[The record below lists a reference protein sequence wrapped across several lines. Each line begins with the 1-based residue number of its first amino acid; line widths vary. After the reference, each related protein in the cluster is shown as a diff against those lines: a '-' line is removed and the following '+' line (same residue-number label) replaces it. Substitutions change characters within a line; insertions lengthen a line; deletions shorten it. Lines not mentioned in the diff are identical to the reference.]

1 MINNYEE
8 EIVHDILYHA
18 RGKGYITELEIVDL
32 AYPMIMGFKERNET
46 DCGKGYI
53 TELEIVDLAYPMIMG
68 FKERNETDCSE
79 LNFLQSY
86 QIFDSLKRLVFLNK
100 LQVKSDGMSSLLS
113 FMYLASQI
121 KSGEITLSDVSGGKG
136 YSRFFNDYANYLQ
149 ELYGLTDGI
158 VKPRSHFG
166 NRRIVYDL
174 ECTLLSEVYVNSF

>member
-32 AYPMIMGFKERNET
+32 AYPMIMG
-46 DCGKGYI
+46 
-53 TELEIVDLAYPMIMG
+53 L
-68 FKERNETDCSE
+68 KERNETDCSE

-86 QIFDSLKRLVFLNK
+86 QSFDSLKRLVFLNK

-166 NRRIVYDL
+166 NRWIVYDL

>member
-18 RGKGYITELEIVDL
+18 RGKGYITESKIVHL
-32 AYPMIMGFKERNET
+32 AYPMIMGFKKRNET
-46 DCGKGYI
+46 G
-53 TELEIVDLAYPMIMG
+53 
-68 FKERNETDCSE
+68 CSE

-86 QIFDSLKRLVFLNK
+86 QIFDSLKRLVLLNK

-121 KSGEITLSDVSGGKG
+121 KSGEITLSDASGGKG
-136 YSRFFNDYANYLQ
+136 YSRFFNAPANFLQ

-166 NRRIVYDL
+166 NCRNVCDL
-174 ECTLLSEVYVNSF
+174 ECTLLSEYM

>member
-18 RGKGYITELEIVDL
+18 RGKGYITESKIVHL
-32 AYPMIMGFKERNET
+32 AYPMIMGFKKRNET
-46 DCGKGYI
+46 G
-53 TELEIVDLAYPMIMG
+53 
-68 FKERNETDCSE
+68 CSE

-86 QIFDSLKRLVFLNK
+86 QIFDSLKRLVLLNK

-121 KSGEITLSDVSGGKG
+121 KSGEITLSDASGGKG
-136 YSRFFNDYANYLQ
+136 YSRFSNAPANFLQ

-158 VKPRSHFG
+158 VKPRNHFG
-166 NRRIVYDL
+166 NCWNVCDL
-174 ECTLLSEVYVNSF
+174 ECTLISEYM

>member
-18 RGKGYITELEIVDL
+18 RGKGYITESKIVHL
-32 AYPMIMGFKERNET
+32 AYPMIMGFKKRNET
-46 DCGKGYI
+46 G
-53 TELEIVDLAYPMIMG
+53 
-68 FKERNETDCSE
+68 CSE

-86 QIFDSLKRLVFLNK
+86 RIFDSLKRLVLLNK

-121 KSGEITLSDVSGGKG
+121 KSGKITLSDASGGKG
-136 YSRFFNDYANYLQ
+136 YYRFFNAPANFLQ

-158 VKPRSHFG
+158 VKPRSNFG
-166 NRRIVYDL
+166 NCWNVCDL
-174 ECTLLSEVYVNSF
+174 ECTLLSEYM

>member
-18 RGKGYITELEIVDL
+18 RGKGYITESKIVHL
-32 AYPMIMGFKERNET
+32 AYPMIMGFKKRNET
-46 DCGKGYI
+46 G
-53 TELEIVDLAYPMIMG
+53 
-68 FKERNETDCSE
+68 CSE

-86 QIFDSLKRLVFLNK
+86 RIFDSLKRLVLLNK

-121 KSGEITLSDVSGGKG
+121 KSGKITLSDASGGKG
-136 YSRFFNDYANYLQ
+136 YSRFFNAPANFLQ

-166 NRRIVYDL
+166 NCWNVCDL
-174 ECTLLSEVYVNSF
+174 ECTLLSEYM

>member
-18 RGKGYITELEIVDL
+18 RGKGYITESKIVHL
-32 AYPMIMGFKERNET
+32 AYPMIMGFKKRNET
-46 DCGKGYI
+46 G
-53 TELEIVDLAYPMIMG
+53 
-68 FKERNETDCSE
+68 CSE

-86 QIFDSLKRLVFLNK
+86 RIFDSLKRLVLLNK

-121 KSGEITLSDVSGGKG
+121 KSGKITLSDASGGKG
-136 YSRFFNDYANYLQ
+136 YSRFFNAPANFLQ

-158 VKPRSHFG
+158 VKPRSNFG
-166 NRRIVYDL
+166 NCWNVCDL
-174 ECTLLSEVYVNSF
+174 ECTLLSEYM

>member
-18 RGKGYITELEIVDL
+18 RGKGYITESKIVHL
-32 AYPMIMGFKERNET
+32 AYPMIMGFKKRNET
-46 DCGKGYI
+46 G
-53 TELEIVDLAYPMIMG
+53 
-68 FKERNETDCSE
+68 CSE

-86 QIFDSLKRLVFLNK
+86 QIFDSLKRLVLLNK

-121 KSGEITLSDVSGGKG
+121 KSGKITLSDASGGKG
-136 YSRFFNDYANYLQ
+136 YSRFFNAPANFLQ

-158 VKPRSHFG
+158 VKPRSNFG
-166 NRRIVYDL
+166 NCWNVCDL
-174 ECTLLSEVYVNSF
+174 ECTLLSEYM

>member
-18 RGKGYITELEIVDL
+18 RGKGYITESKIVHL
-32 AYPMIMGFKERNET
+32 AYPMIMGFKKRNET
-46 DCGKGYI
+46 GY
-53 TELEIVDLAYPMIMG
+53 
-68 FKERNETDCSE
+68 SE

-86 QIFDSLKRLVFLNK
+86 QIFDSLKRLVLLNK

-121 KSGEITLSDVSGGKG
+121 KSGKITLSDASGGKG
-136 YSRFFNDYANYLQ
+136 YSRFFNAPANFLQ

-166 NRRIVYDL
+166 NCWNVCDL
-174 ECTLLSEVYVNSF
+174 ECTLLSEYM